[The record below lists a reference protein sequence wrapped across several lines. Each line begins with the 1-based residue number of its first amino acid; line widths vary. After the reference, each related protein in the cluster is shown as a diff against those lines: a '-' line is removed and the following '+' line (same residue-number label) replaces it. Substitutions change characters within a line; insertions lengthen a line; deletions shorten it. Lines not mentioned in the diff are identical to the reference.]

1 MYLASSDMNVC
12 RTFFFFSQIKA
23 TTADNSFCHKDDT
36 SLNPKCLKKKWIKK
50 KNRKAMIRFMTF
62 NFCSNKSGH
71 QPKQIISL
79 HSTFQ
84 VAKRVCYCMW
94 LAMFKGISS
103 CRLYYVNNHS
113 ELAKADNQLPDLWGQ
128 QGGKL
133 TFWWASHLLSF
144 NPATFKTTAQCS
156 FKGQKQL

>member
-1 MYLASSDMNVC
+1 
-12 RTFFFFSQIKA
+12 
-23 TTADNSFCHKDDT
+23 
-36 SLNPKCLKKKWIKK
+36 
-50 KNRKAMIRFMTF
+50 MIRFMTC

-113 ELAKADNQLPDLWGQ
+113 ELAKADNQLPDL
-128 QGGKL
+128 
-133 TFWWASHLLSF
+133 
-144 NPATFKTTAQCS
+144 
-156 FKGQKQL
+156 